1 MATGS
6 SETSYRRRR
15 GYDSHGHAVPRAPTR
30 AAGALKPRRRWHY
43 SLRSAAAAR
52 TGRVATV
59 TLETT
64 DGGRRR
70 HDQNGSAVG
79 SVDKIAACNF
89 EHRRRRHDDGC
100 SPSQARRTGKRVLC
114 SEGDLRRWPD
124 DLQMSKADAR
134 SLVSGSTDRRWGW
147 HDGGC
152 SSTQG
157 RLGRTGKRAL
167 GITGDL
173 GC

>member
-1 MATGS
+1 M
-6 SETSYRRRR
+6 
-15 GYDSHGHAVPRAPTR
+15 
-30 AAGALKPRRRWHY
+30 
-43 SLRSAAAAR
+43 
-52 TGRVATV
+52 

-173 GC
+173 GCRPDHILVTKADACPLTRGRIDRRRRRNGLWCSER